1 MNLDWIGY
9 MGLKNFFH
17 KIKMGFTRMG
27 EPSIPYTT
35 QAKKYGDWG
44 EDKFVYAIQSRLP
57 DCKIKKNVIIQS
69 LEGNAE
75 IDCLVLYN
83 NKLFA
88 IEVKCWKG
96 RLVDHYDSFIQYKRD
111 RWTDE
116 IHTKSHKSPFKQLSR
131 AVYLLRKQ
139 IPDNAWIN
147 AVVFFEEA
155 DYIETESDNVWF
167 NNIDELIS
175 HIISNGKPTWKNNA
189 SAFFEKCIAADY
201 LYSNS
206 WGKSLHCIV
215 CDNSLKFATS
225 NRGLNKHN
233 IQSIS
238 ISHHWSYDE
247 VKITTKNRTQHIV
260 NIENGFI
267 YVINNGY
274 KYRYALCK
282 LDYINLGN

>member
-1 MNLDWIGY
+1 
-9 MGLKNFFH
+9 
-17 KIKMGFTRMG
+17 MG
-27 EPSIPYTT
+27 EPSIPYTS

-44 EDKFVYAIQSRLP
+44 EDTFFRTIQSRLP
-57 DCKIKKNVIIQS
+57 DCKIKKNIIIQTA
-69 LEGNAE
+69 EGNAE
-75 IDCLVLYN
+75 IDCLILYK

-88 IEVKCWKG
+88 IEIKSWKG
-96 RLVDHYDSFIQYKRD
+96 RLVDRDGNFVQYKLD

-116 IHTKSHKSPFKQLSR
+116 IHTKVHKSPFKQLGR

-147 AVVFFEEA
+147 NIVFFEES

-167 NNIDELIS
+167 DNVNELIS
-175 HIISNGKPTWKNNA
+175 HIISNGKPSWGNNA

-201 LYSNS
+201 LYNNS

-215 CDNSLKFATS
+215 CDDSLRFATS
-225 NRGLNKHN
+225 SGTLNRHN

-247 VKITTKNRTQHIV
+247 VIIEAKDGTQHTV
-260 NIENGFI
+260 NIENGSV
-267 YVINNGY
+267 YVIDNGHE
-274 KYRYALCK
+274 YRYALCK
-282 LDYINLGN
+282 LDYIHLGC

>member
-1 MNLDWIGY
+1 
-9 MGLKNFFH
+9 
-17 KIKMGFTRMG
+17 MG
-27 EPSIPYTT
+27 EPSIPYTS

-44 EDKFVYAIQSRLP
+44 EDEFVYAIQSRLS
-57 DCKIKKNVIIQS
+57 DCKIKKNIIVQTA
-69 LEGNAE
+69 EGNAE
-75 IDCLVLYN
+75 IDCLILYK

-88 IEVKCWKG
+88 IEVKRWKG
-96 RLVDHYDSFIQYKRD
+96 RLIDHDGNFVQYKRD

-116 IHTKSHKSPFKQLSR
+116 IHTKVHKSPFKQLSR

-147 AVVFFEEA
+147 NVVFFEES
-155 DYIETESDNVWF
+155 DYIETESDNMWF
-167 NNIDELIS
+167 DNINELIS
-175 HIISNGKPTWKNNA
+175 HIISDGKTSWGNNA
-189 SAFFEKCIAADY
+189 SMFFDKCIAADY

-215 CDNSLKFATS
+215 CDDSLRFATS
-225 NRGLNKHN
+225 SGTLNRHN

-247 VKITTKNRTQHIV
+247 VKIEAKNGTRYTV
-260 NIENGFI
+260 NIENGSI
-267 YVINNGY
+267 YVIDNGY

-282 LDYINLGN
+282 LDYIHLGN

>member
-1 MNLDWIGY
+1 

-17 KIKMGFTRMG
+17 KIKIGFTRMG
-27 EPSIPYTT
+27 EPSLPYTT

-44 EDKFVYAIQSRLP
+44 EDEFVYAIQSCLP
-57 DCKIKKNVIIQS
+57 DCKIKKNVIIQT

-75 IDCLVLYN
+75 IDCLILY
-83 NKLFA
+83 KDKIFA
-88 IEVKCWKG
+88 IEIKRWKG
-96 RLVDHYDSFIQYKRD
+96 RLVDRDGNFIQYKRD

-116 IHTKSHKSPFKQLSR
+116 IHTKVHKSPFKQLGR

-167 NNIDELIS
+167 DNINELVS
-175 HIISNGKPTWKNNA
+175 HIISDGKSTWGNNA
-189 SAFFEKCIAADY
+189 SAFFEKCIVADY

-206 WGKSLHCIV
+206 WGKSLHCII
-215 CDNSLKFATS
+215 CDDSFRFVTS
-225 NRGLNKHN
+225 NGTLNRHN

-247 VKITTKNRTQHIV
+247 VKITTRNGTHHIC
-260 NIENGFI
+260 NIENGSI
-267 YVINNGY
+267 YVIDNGY

-282 LDYINLGN
+282 LDYIHLGN